1 MEYLQNSDSSMSEI
15 RYEELAANQF
25 QSTQDFIQHLSL
37 PMNNSFASEMHHSE
51 QVKKVNEYQGPL
63 SIKTRTAA
71 WRLGY
76 RLSPVKKSFAFIKS
90 NV

>member
-15 RYEELAANQF
+15 RYEDLAANHF
-25 QSTQDFIQHLSL
+25 QSTQDFIQQLSI
-37 PMNNSFASEMHHSE
+37 PMNVSEMHHSE
-51 QVKKVNEYQGPL
+51 QVEKVNEYQGPL

>member
-1 MEYLQNSDSSMSEI
+1 MKYLQNNSDSTLSKI
-15 RYEELAANQF
+15 RYEDLAANQF
-25 QSTQDFIQHLSL
+25 QSAQDFIQHLSL
-37 PMNNSFASEMHHSE
+37 PMNKFVSETHQSE
-51 QVKKVNEYQGPL
+51 NFEKVNEYQGPL

-76 RLSPVKKSFAFIKS
+76 KLSPLKTSLAFIKS

>member
-25 QSTQDFIQHLSL
+25 QSTQDFIQQLSI
-37 PMNNSFASEMHHSE
+37 PMNMSEMHHSE

>member
-1 MEYLQNSDSSMSEI
+1 MEYLQNSGSTLSEI
-15 RYEELAANQF
+15 RYEDLGANQF

-37 PMNNSFASEMHHSE
+37 PMNNNFASEMHHSKQIE
-51 QVKKVNEYQGPL
+51 EVNEYQGPL

-90 NV
+90 DV